1 MNTEPD
7 AKEDGNAGEAD
18 PGSADLERD
27 LTLAMRPLKLPDG
40 FADRLLQRVQTGAVA
55 PSAQGAA
62 RGRLLRWP
70 EAKRWVG
77 GAIAAGLLFG
87 LFAGGTTLERHR
99 QQEHRAAAATA
110 QFETAERITD
120 RAMEQARQQ
129 VERAGVHLDD

>member
-1 MNTEPD
+1 MNSGLDSREGGD
-7 AKEDGNAGEAD
+7 AGEAD
-18 PGSADLERD
+18 PGSAALERN
-27 LTLAMRPLKLPDG
+27 LALAMRPLKLPDG
-40 FADRLLQRVQTGAVA
+40 FADRLLQRVQAEAVA
-55 PSAQGAA
+55 PSESAS

-99 QQEHRAAAATA
+99 QQEHRAATATA

-120 RAMEQARQQ
+120 RAVEQAREQ